1 MSGSKW
7 WKMVLSGARGKY
19 CEIISKNF
27 NYNKVNKNDGE
38 NKSNQNQLKLNDK
51 TKINQNKI
59 DEIKFESNRVEIILT
74 KFECI

>member
-27 NYNKVNKNDGE
+27 NSNKINKKDKQ
-38 NKSNQNQLKLNDK
+38 NKSNQNQSNLK
-51 TKINQNKI
+51 TNQNKI
-59 DEIKFESNRVEIILT
+59 KYNKFGFPSYDDN
-74 KFECI
+74 

>member
-19 CEIISKNF
+19 GEIISKNF

-59 DEIKFESNRVEIILT
+59 ERNKFGFPYF
-74 KFECI
+74 K

>member
-27 NYNKVNKNDGE
+27 NSNKINKKAKQ
-38 NKSNQNQLKLNDK
+38 NKSNQNQSNLK
-51 TKINQNKI
+51 TNQNKI
-59 DEIKFESNRVEIILT
+59 KYNKFGFPSYDDN
-74 KFECI
+74 